1 MTGAATTADA
11 HPIDANIH
19 PIVVGTTT
27 TAGVIITA
35 AVIIHP
41 TEAAHRR
48 RVTTA
53 IKVNSARPSTQLMTH
68 CGGGTCGRQLRRRSM
83 NLAA

>member
-53 IKVNSARPSTQLMTH
+53 IKVSFVRPSTQLMTH
-68 CGGGTCGRQLRRRSM
+68 CGGGT
-83 NLAA
+83 